1 MPYNMKYLR
10 QPKLLL
16 LTIFSFVTVALF
28 AQEVTISGTVTNK
41 ENNDPLEGVSVKVKN
56 SATGTTTKKDGS
68 FTIKVPSSESIL
80 VFSYVG
86 FGSFER
92 KAGASGVVSIQLER
106 GNDRLEEV
114 VVIGYGTKKRV
125 NVQGSVAT
133 IKATDIEDL
142 PVANLQSALINRI
155 PGVGVNFSS
164 GKPGSTTTI
173 NIRNSITFPGAPTGV
188 TNQPLIVIDG
198 IIANPTQWSQAPNAD
213 WMENIDASQ
222 IEDITFLKDAS
233 AAIYG
238 AAGAKGVV
246 LITTKKGKA
255 GKPKISYS
263 GYFGVSTEAVKNKSL
278 TAYEHAQFLNDGFEM
293 TGAPLNQRFS
303 QADLDS
309 LKSMPDRSWYDY
321 FWKSGKVQR
330 HTVNISG
337 GTDKVTLFAGG
348 SYYNETGNFGIT
360 QNNKYSFRTG
370 MNANIVEGLSAQ
382 VNFASDFNREQSNN
396 WKNASAETDDATIRA
411 LYLTPKWIPVE
422 INGLPVGFGG
432 NAAPNNST
440 GNPWSMLGVHRSGA
454 YRDAKSQG
462 LSVNALLEWRPKFIK
477 GLAARVQYGNNSRT
491 NNALGYYPAYLVY
504 NFQARGQNG
513 LLLSDKLNAATP
525 SRRVTSQSDQI
536 EEGITTSKNYQF
548 ITTLSYGRKFGDHDV
563 DAMVGFDQGEAD
575 SKNYLLSKTGQIVAG
590 VDEFWAFSN
599 DPSTLGSVQDALRNP
614 QFFRSAKRS
623 YISRANYSFKG
634 KYFFEFIGRADASVN
649 FLPSKRW
656 GFFPTVGLGW
666 KISDESFFRNVAF
679 INTLKLRA
687 NYGIVGE
694 DRVGNRLWE
703 SRFTQTTG
711 VVIGNAVTGGL
722 DPNIYPN
729 PDITWEKARSFNAGL
744 DATVWNNKITISADF
759 YNRYT
764 YDGFDTYSA
773 SVFPPTAGIPPPV
786 VNYGRQLA
794 WGSEFAVGYRTRFGK
809 NWGMN
814 ADVNFG
820 WSNSQML
827 QVFYNEAQLGTYG
840 PDQLGIAIG
849 RDPRKYNGTN
859 IGYIAKGILRTQGE
873 VDAILAKNPN
883 YLIGGQ
889 KPQVG
894 FMDFEDING
903 DGQIND
909 LDITTMFDK
918 TTPVASFGI
927 TLGATYK
934 EFKLQMNMNLRIGGK
949 VAYDSEARK
958 VPTTTQNA
966 PAFWADHWTPTNPN
980 GKFPRADAP
989 LAREYSTFWVLNGTQ
1004 SRINNAVLSYQMP
1017 KRIAAKLKI
1026 PDLRIMVTGTNLFNI
1041 INPFKYKDPYTSNF
1055 ANYPTLRTISL
1066 GVNASL

>member
-56 SATGTTTKKDGS
+56 SATGTTTKKDGT

-92 KAGASGVVSIQLER
+92 KAGASGVISIQLER

-462 LSVNALLEWRPKFIK
+462 LSVNASLEWRPKFIK

-575 SKNYLLSKTGQIVAG
+575 SKNYLLSKSGQIVAG

-666 KISDESFFRNVAF
+666 KVSDESFFRNVAF
-679 INTLKLRA
+679 VNTLKLRA

-729 PDITWEKARSFNAGL
+729 PDITWEKARSLNVGL

-859 IGYIAKGILRTQGE
+859 IGYIAKGILRTQAE

-989 LAREYSTFWVLNGTQ
+989 LAREYSTFWALNGTQ